1 MVIGFQVFKFT
12 CNIPIYILKW
22 QPEKYLKLPMQ
33 FWKPPSIK
41 NRKKSSKTTITYLF
55 AKETNSR
62 WTLNFSKKCWII
74 MHEISTTFFA
84 DQGSLYHCFVCILS
98 SCAGI
103 QTRYH
108 FLKKLKASPFQK
120 SFKGKWEHLEKNTT
134 LIEEFPLVVII
145 GLDDLCFQS
154 SWLKQTTSISNCF
167 IQDSLHSSKMRLD
180 HLVSIMIIID
190 LKTQHYQ
197 KHLFGL
203 HVECGPRNISY
214 NF

>member
-1 MVIGFQVFKFT
+1 MPKKQIQDEHWTFQKNVELLCMKSVLLFLLIKAH
-12 CNIPIYILKW
+12 YI
-22 QPEKYLKLPMQ
+22 
-33 FWKPPSIK
+33 
-41 NRKKSSKTTITYLF
+41 TVLF
-55 AKETNSR
+55 AFYQVVQEFR
-62 WTLNFSKKCWII
+62 
-74 MHEISTTFFA
+74 
-84 DQGSLYHCFVCILS
+84 FVITS
-98 SCAGI
+98 
-103 QTRYH
+103 
-108 FLKKLKASPFQK
+108 LKKLKASPFQK

-203 HVECGPRNISY
+203 HVECGPRNISD